1 LPEPDTNTH
10 ADNSD
15 TNTDAN
21 NSDSDANSDA
31 GDTDTYPNGDNHT
44 TTAFADTDTKRD
56 SAAADTK
63 ATANAVPSAYA
74 VSDRVEELQ
83 ELKSNQELARQL
95 ASSLLLQGVAQLEG
109 GSARVS
115 SATGRIRRGE
125 RVGGGVSPSR
135 TSLALIIQHRIAN
148 VLRKLFRRDAGSPS
162 RTGIS
167 MRDVCATQ
175 STWRA
180 AFPGDP

>member
-31 GDTDTYPNGDNHT
+31 GDTDTYANGDNHT

-83 ELKSNQELARQL
+83 ELKVIRNSRGNSRVPCFYR
-95 ASSLLLQGVAQLEG
+95 ASRSLSG
-109 GSARVS
+109 
-115 SATGRIRRGE
+115 
-125 RVGGGVSPSR
+125 
-135 TSLALIIQHRIAN
+135 
-148 VLRKLFRRDAGSPS
+148 
-162 RTGIS
+162 
-167 MRDVCATQ
+167 
-175 STWRA
+175 
-180 AFPGDP
+180 